1 MSGTQRSSDGLPAV
15 RKKALFRA
23 WHRGTKEMDLLLGRF
38 ADAHI
43 QDLDEREFG
52 DFELL
57 MEVPDRDLF
66 AWLIGREETP
76 QNYDTAVFRR
86 VRAFHL
92 GGGA

>member
-1 MSGTQRSSDGLPAV
+1 MHP
-15 RKKALFRA
+15 
-23 WHRGTKEMDLLLGRF
+23 EPLLGRF

-43 QDLDEREFG
+43 GDLSEPEFG
-52 DFELL
+52 DFERL

-76 QNYDTAVFRR
+76 PNYDTPLFRR

-92 GGGA
+92 GAEA